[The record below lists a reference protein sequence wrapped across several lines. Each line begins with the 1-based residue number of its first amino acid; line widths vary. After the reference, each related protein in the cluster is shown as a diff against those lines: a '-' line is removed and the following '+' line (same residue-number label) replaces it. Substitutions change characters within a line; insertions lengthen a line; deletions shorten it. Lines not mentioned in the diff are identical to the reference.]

1 MKKRVLKL
9 LLMGVTYT
17 FIGLVFQL
25 LFINML
31 WATESNAQRVKHIK
45 DVMVRVEIQDKTLME
60 TFGILERKS
69 PFKFVYDKKDA
80 FLNQKFNIE
89 KQTLSIE
96 DILVAIAREKKLKF
110 KQINHNITV
119 SKPVNYLEEG
129 IKVVDTNVE
138 ITGKVM
144 DENGEPLPG
153 ATVTIEGTS
162 TGTVTDMNGNF
173 SISLDEGE
181 VLVISY
187 IGYQTKKITI
197 ENQTQ
202 VSVSMELDDTSLGEV
217 VVIGYGTRE
226 KKDLTGAISQISS
239 DEITKTASM
248 TPELAMQGRMAGV
261 FVSNPGSDPNARPS
275 IRIRGVSTL
284 GYNDPLYVIDGVPLV
299 EGGAASGD
307 ARSQDQRGNVNVF
320 NLINPNDIESI
331 SVLKDAS
338 ATAIYGVRASN
349 GVILI
354 TTKRGAKGKPKVSI
368 SSRYGVQNI
377 RNDWEVMNTQDYVDT
392 YLEALNN
399 NPAASPDPNF
409 FQFYDSG
416 SPAYLGNSPYYTDAW
431 LEATKVKNA
440 VIQDHNV
447 SITGGNEM
455 SNYAVGAGFSG
466 QENAMFS
473 SSFNRY
479 SAYVNSDHQVAS
491 WLKVGESFR
500 FVYSQTA
507 EDGGAGL
514 NTAFSAP
521 WQPLYDPSGLR
532 GYAAPGRTV
541 GDTFLSNGYGGATRN
556 NFLGISELNTVQRDM
571 IRNIG
576 SFYAEASPLEGLR
589 LRGTFSFDQFSNTQ
603 QRFFDQR
610 RGIFEANQGVPY
622 SGEGNTY
629 RRRINENINI
639 VKEFLIGY
647 NKNFGSHS
655 IDLILNAMDQEVQW
669 NNTQLAIDQNSPL
682 PGWDQRRI
690 DEGWPRE
697 DKGLLY
703 ERNPSGLQGYMG
715 RLSYNFDSKYYLDAT
730 VRRDGTSKFGPGY
743 KWGTFPSFGAAW
755 RISAENFANQSFIDD
770 LKLRIG
776 WGQTGNQETRDFAF
790 LSLVNFNPVYS
801 LGSGGAAIGDG
812 NIQSAAAL
820 GDFPIV
826 DMSWETVTTTNI
838 GIDALLFSNRLSLTV
853 EYYQRYTDGILQA
866 INIPQVIG
874 ALSQPVVNLANVD
887 NRGFELQGSFQD
899 QVGPFSYSIGA
910 NLTTVRNRVSNLYQG
925 RPSGGNSNRIEEG
938 RPINFLWGY
947 VTDGIFQTEE
957 QVADWLAAQED
968 PGFQAQ
974 KSPGDIRFVD
984 IQGPPQES
992 DGENAFFSP
1001 SPDGR
1006 IDAFD
1011 QTYIGKSIPGYY
1023 YGINLGLN
1031 YNNFDFTIDFRGMGD
1046 VQRIFTNGLQSV
1058 GSGGG
1063 NYLVDYLD
1071 RWTPDNPSNTIPRAI
1086 TDDPSGNNRI
1096 ADRHVT
1102 NAGFFRFQNF
1112 QLGYNVTGNL
1122 LSKLGV
1128 SNLRAYLMGQNLLVF
1143 SPYPG
1148 LDPENDTTPTTFI
1161 LGVNLG
1167 F

>member
-1 MKKRVLKL
+1 MASKRLLYAFLLQVFAMQVIIATPSHSQNLEDVALSIRAESQRLKEILEMIEERTVFGFTYNQKVARHHQRFTFSYQDSNVKEVLQHLAQVSDFEFKRVNRTIYVAP
-9 LLMGVTYT
+9 GGRSVTAKEPKR
-17 FIGLVFQL
+17 VQ
-25 LFINML
+25 
-31 WATESNAQRVKHIK
+31 ESET
-45 DVMVRVEIQDKTLME
+45 DEI
-60 TFGILERKS
+60 
-69 PFKFVYDKKDA
+69 
-80 FLNQKFNIE
+80 
-89 KQTLSIE
+89 
-96 DILVAIAREKKLKF
+96 
-110 KQINHNITV
+110 
-119 SKPVNYLEEG
+119 
-129 IKVVDTNVE
+129 E
-138 ITGKVM
+138 ITISGKVT
-144 DENGEPLPG
+144 DENGDPLPG
-153 ATVTIEGTS
+153 ATISVQGTAI
-162 TGTVTDMNGNF
+162 GTVTGLDGSYSLTVPDGSIVVF
-173 SISLDEGE
+173 SF
-181 VLVISY
+181 
-187 IGYQTKKITI
+187 IGYQSQRFTI
-197 ENQTQ
+197 ENQTGIDVQ
-202 VSVSMELDDTSLGEV
+202 MVQDESSLDEV

-226 KKDLTGAISQISS
+226 KKDLTGAISQIDSE
-239 DEITKTASM
+239 EITKTASM

-307 ARSQDQRGNVNVF
+307 ARTQDQRGNVNVF

-368 SSRYGVQNI
+368 SSRYGVQNV
-377 RNDWEVMNTQDYVDT
+377 RNNWDVMNTKDYIDT
-392 YLEALNN
+392 YLDALNN

-409 FQFYDSG
+409 FQFYDRNSTE
-416 SPAYLGNSPYYTDAW
+416 YLGDNPYYTDAW
-431 LEATKVKNA
+431 LEAARVENA

-473 SSFNRY
+473 SSFKRY
-479 SAYVNSDHQVAS
+479 SAYVNSDHQITN

-507 EDGGAGL
+507 DDSGAGL

-521 WQPLYDPSGLR
+521 WQPLYDPSGFR
-532 GYAAPGRTV
+532 GYASPGRMV
-541 GDTFLSNGYGGATRN
+541 GDAFLSNGYGGATRN
-556 NFLGISELNTVQRDM
+556 NFLAIADLNTVQRDM

-589 LRGTFSFDQFSNTQ
+589 LRGTFSFDQFTNTQ

-622 SGEGNTY
+622 TGEGNTY
-629 RRRINENINI
+629 RRRINENVNI

-647 NKNFGSHS
+647 TRRFGRHNF
-655 IDLILNAMDQEVQW
+655 DLILNAMDQQVQW
-669 NNTQLAIDQNSPL
+669 NNTQLSVDQNSPL
-682 PGWDQRRI
+682 PAWDQRRI

-697 DKGLLY
+697 DKALLY
-703 ERNPSGLQGYMG
+703 ERSPSGLQGYMG

-730 VRRDGTSKFGPGY
+730 VRRDGTSKFGPGF

-755 RISAENFANQSFIDD
+755 RLSSEDFIGQGIIDD
-770 LKLRIG
+770 LKLRVG

-790 LSLVNFNPVYS
+790 LSLVNFNPVYA
-801 LGSGGAAIGDG
+801 LGSGGNAIGDG
-812 NIQSAAAL
+812 TIQSAAAL

-838 GIDALLFSNRLSLTV
+838 GLDAMLLSNRLSMTV

-887 NRGFELQGSFQD
+887 NRGFEFQGNFQD
-899 QVGPFSYSIGA
+899 QIGDFTYSVGA

-957 QVADWLAAQED
+957 QVESWLEENED
-968 PGFQAQ
+968 PGFQVQ

-984 IQGPPQES
+984 VQGPPAEGA
-992 DGENAFFSP
+992 DNAFFSP
-1001 SPDGR
+1001 EPDGR

-1031 YNNFDFTIDFRGMGD
+1031 YQSFDFTIDFRGMGD
-1046 VQRIFTNGLQSV
+1046 VQSIFTNGLQSV

-1071 RWTPDNPSNTIPRAI
+1071 RWTPENPSNTIPRAI

-1096 ADRHVT
+1096 ADRHVA

-1112 QLGYNVTGNL
+1112 QLGYNVSGEL
-1122 LSKLGV
+1122 LSRLGV
-1128 SNLRAYLMGQNLLVF
+1128 SNFRAYLMGQNLFVF
-1143 SPYPG
+1143 SPFPG